1 MGVDGHGYYPKYTVA
16 HTDGSP
22 LKGKEHFVLS
32 LDMDKSARRVAL
44 CYAADSNNDR
54 LYEDLLDLY
63 RENGWDY

>member
-1 MGVDGHGYYPKYTVA
+1 MCVDDHGYYPKYTVA

-44 CYAADSNNDR
+44 WYAMESRNTKLHNDLVE
-54 LYEDLLDLY
+54 LYEK
-63 RENGWDY
+63 NGWDY